1 MEAWDLTAI
10 EAPGGT
16 VSPHVLFSDDSRAV
30 LIRLAPGQ
38 ELHEH
43 QVRERAFVCV
53 VEGSVTIR
61 CGGESLEGSVGTL
74 VTFAPAERHSV
85 RSERGARLLLL
96 LAPWPAPDHY
106 GPVPAGD
113 EAGRAASGRED

>member
-1 MEAWDLTAI
+1 MESWDLTAI
-10 EAPGGT
+10 ETPGGT

-30 LIRLAPGQ
+30 LIRLAAGQ
-38 ELHEH
+38 ELSEH

-53 VEGSVTIR
+53 VEGSAVIR
-61 CGGESLEGSVGTL
+61 CDDRELDVGVGSL

-85 RSERGARLLLL
+85 RSAGGARLLLL

-106 GPVPAGD
+106 GPG
-113 EAGRAASGRED
+113 EAPVEATVAD

>member
-1 MEAWDLTAI
+1 VEAWNLTAI
-10 EAPGGT
+10 ETPGGT

-38 ELHEH
+38 ELSEH

-53 VEGSVTIR
+53 VEGWAVIR
-61 CGGESLEGSVGTL
+61 CGDRELDVGVGSL

-85 RSERGARLLLL
+85 WSAGGARLLLL

-106 GPVPAGD
+106 GPGESPIEAIAAG
-113 EAGRAASGRED
+113 